1 MYMLGIAGEKLGRP
15 IGVKFFLGHG
25 LHDVMAPAKNCVHQT
40 FPSGTTAP

>member
-25 LHDVMAPAKNCVHQT
+25 LPDVMTQAKNLVH
-40 FPSGTTAP
+40 